1 MPTIST
7 ISTSQQSLDMRLVIA
22 RNNAEKAKLA
32 QEAASGV
39 KQDVYADNPGAA
51 TKAMQIRT
59 RMSATESY
67 KTSNEL
73 LAGKLENMSDSLS
86 EISRAA
92 REYQDMS
99 LAGGLTSQNRDE
111 YRQQAEIT
119 LQGMVSMLN
128 TTYGGEFL
136 FSGLATDT
144 APVEIDGTG
153 NAVNYLGDVTGNL
166 SMKIDDTT
174 QMNYGIRADDPAF
187 QDVFDALEIVLTTNL
202 AALDDAGF
210 EAMRDTVTTLM
221 NDGLTKLTSLNAR
234 LGNNQAVLDQKID
247 DQYSKLGIYNA
258 AVSDIETA
266 EPEETALRLNQV
278 MNQLEV
284 SYQITARISGMTLL
298 DYL

>member
-7 ISTSQQSLDMRLVIA
+7 ISTAQQSLDMRLVIA
-22 RNNAEKAKLA
+22 RNNAEQAKLA

-51 TKAMQIRT
+51 TKTLQIRT

-73 LAGKLENMSDSLS
+73 LAGKLENMYDSLS
-86 EISRAA
+86 QITETA
-92 REYQDMS
+92 REFQDIS

-119 LQGMVSMLN
+119 LQGIVSMLN

-153 NAVNYLGDVTGNL
+153 NAVNYLGDTTGNL
-166 SMKIDDTT
+166 AMKIDDTT
-174 QMNYGIRADDPAF
+174 QMNYGIRADDAAF
-187 QDVFDALEIVLTTNL
+187 QNVFDALEIVLTTNL
-202 AALDDAGF
+202 DALDDAGF

-221 NDGLTKLTSLNAR
+221 NDGLTQLTSLGAR
-234 LGNNQAVLDQKID
+234 LGNNQSVLEQKID
-247 DQYSKLGIYNA
+247 DQYSRLSIYNA
-258 AVSDIETA
+258 AISGIETA